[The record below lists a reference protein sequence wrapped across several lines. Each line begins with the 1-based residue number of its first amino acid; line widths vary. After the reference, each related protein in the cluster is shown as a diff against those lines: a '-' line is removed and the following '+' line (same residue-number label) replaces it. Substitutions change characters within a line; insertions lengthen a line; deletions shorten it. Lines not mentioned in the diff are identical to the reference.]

1 MNKKHLSALLLSVV
15 GAFFMA
21 IVSVF
26 SPPQLQT
33 LDNSLRDIF
42 FQIRG
47 PIATTNNVVI
57 VDIDEKSLK
66 AFGQWPWERNLVAK
80 LLNQL
85 SQDGA
90 GIIGLDMVFSEQDK
104 TSPSYLNHKYQLG
117 LNNPQ
122 NNDQVLAKAL
132 EETPTI
138 LGYVFLMNEPT
149 PQISMPPLPAII
161 IEKNSASHSFLPKP
175 EGVLPNISI
184 LQNSAYSSGFFNNL
198 PDPSGMVRSVPLVMK
213 YQNQIYPSIALE
225 MLRIAN
231 QSQTIEVKT
240 SETGVDFVKIGQTK
254 IPTNR
259 HGQLFLNFRG
269 PGHTFT
275 YISAADIINGNY
287 NKSLVNGKWIIIG
300 TSASGILD
308 LRATPFD
315 NAYPGVEAHATVIDN
330 ILKGDIISK
339 PNWIDGLDLIIAVA
353 IFLVSFLLFT
363 YLSAFYLIVFFITG
377 FIALYFYLSTMLFT
391 EGLILNI
398 LNPFLALIFALV
410 LSTLFNYF
418 FETRQKNLIKTK
430 LASKVSSSVMSEILK
445 NESTKIMQGQTR
457 EITIFFSDIRGFT
470 HLSEIMPNP
479 QALIQFLN
487 TYTSGMSDII
497 IKNQGTIDKY
507 IGDAIM
513 AYWNAP
519 NQLKNHAD
527 IALKASLQQLNALQA
542 LNQKIKQDP
551 LFKPITDYCKK
562 QHIEPITIGIGLNTG
577 EAVVGEMGTTG
588 RSDYTAIG
596 DTVNI
601 GSRLESLC
609 KYYGSELTISGQTK
623 QALTEEYTF
632 RFLDKVTLKG
642 KEQPIEIW
650 QVHNQ
655 GKADTNLHQE
665 LKKYHQA
672 IELYQRALFKEAYQA
687 FMDLQNDSTSSNHKT
702 YAIYIKRCKHY
713 IEHPPKD
720 FNGVFIHNT
729 KS

>member
-1 MNKKHLSALLLSVV
+1 MNKKYFSALLLSVV
-15 GAFFMA
+15 GAFLIA

-42 FQIRG
+42 FQIHG

-66 AFGQWPWERNLVAK
+66 VFGQWPWERNLVAK
-80 LLNQL
+80 LLSQL
-85 SQDGA
+85 TQDGA

-104 TSPSYLNHKYQLG
+104 TSPSFLNQKYQLG

-122 NNDQVLAKAL
+122 NKDQILAKTI

-138 LGYVFLMNEPT
+138 LGYVFLMTQPT
-149 PQISMPPLPAII
+149 PQTSIPPLPAII
-161 IEKNSASHSFLPKP
+161 IEKNSSSHSFLPKP
-175 EGVLPNISI
+175 EGVLPNISV

-198 PDPSGMVRSVPLVMK
+198 PDPSGMVRSIPLVMK
-213 YQNQIYPSIALE
+213 YQNQIYPSLALE

-231 QSQTIEVKT
+231 QSQTIEVT
-240 SETGVDFVKIGQTK
+240 TTETGVDSVKIGQTE

-275 YISAADIINGNY
+275 YISAADIINGTY
-287 NKSLVNGKWIIIG
+287 NKDLVDGKWIIIG
-300 TSASGILD
+300 TSASGLMD

-330 ILKGDIISK
+330 ILKGDLISQ
-339 PNWIDGLDLIIAVA
+339 PNWVDGLDLIIAVS
-353 IFLVSFLLFT
+353 IFIVSFLLFT
-363 YLSAFYLIVFFITG
+363 YLSAFYLAAFFITS
-377 FIALYFYLSTMLFT
+377 FIALYFYLSTMLFA

-398 LNPFLALIFALV
+398 LTPYLALISALI

-430 LASKVSSSVMSEILK
+430 LASKVSSSVMREILK
-445 NESTKIMQGQTR
+445 NESTEIMQGQTR
-457 EITIFFSDIRGFT
+457 EITIFFSDIRDFT

-479 QALIQFLN
+479 KALIEFLN
-487 TYTSGMSDII
+487 TYSSEMSNII
-497 IKNQGTIDKY
+497 IKNCGTIDKY
-507 IGDAIM
+507 IGDSIM

-519 NQLKNHAD
+519 NQLQNHAD
-527 IALKASLQQLNALQA
+527 IALKASLQQLNALHS
-542 LNQKIKQDP
+542 LNQKIKQNP
-551 LFKPITDYCKK
+551 LF
-562 QHIEPITIGIGLNTG
+562 EPITNYCIKQHLEPIRIGIGLNTG
-577 EAVVGEMGTTG
+577 KAVVGEMGTTG

-609 KYYGSELTISGQTK
+609 KYYGSDLTISGQTK
-623 QALTEEYTF
+623 QTLTEEYSF

-642 KEQPIEIW
+642 KKQPIEIW

-655 GKADTNLHQE
+655 GKANSNLQQE
-665 LKKYHQA
+665 LNKHHQA
-672 IELYQRALFKEAYQA
+672 IDLYQQALFKEAYQV
-687 FMDLQNDSTSSNHKT
+687 FFDLQNSATSSHHKI
-702 YAIYIKRCKHY
+702 YAIYIERCKHY
-713 IEHPPKD
+713 IEHQPKD
-720 FNGVFIHNT
+720 FDGVFIHNT